1 MQGKNKPTTPMNI
14 GFNLHK
20 VKQFCLYAFGGYS
33 FYVAYIAQGTFH
45 TPLLKGIKGYLLNPL
60 DESE

>member
-1 MQGKNKPTTPMNI
+1 MNI